1 MAVAPDKKTTRSES
15 QTKVDTLRAKVAEL
29 KARVEELEA
38 ENLALKKGTKQT
50 GSVKV
55 PVVTKPATAKPP
67 EKKPFFA
74 KQRAI
79 AEMDAAAK
87 AKKAAA
93 EKNRRFKQNAED
105 AKSAA
110 PTGKRSKPK
119 SKFFDN
125 SPGLQA
131 KRDSR
136 NAAKVAARPR
146 PKPKVK

>member
-15 QTKVDTLRAKVAEL
+15 QTKIDTLRAKVVEL

-38 ENLALKKGTKQT
+38 ENLALKKFSKPSAGNTPTAKATTATDPDTKQ
-50 GSVKV
+50 
-55 PVVTKPATAKPP
+55 
-67 EKKPFFA
+67 FFA
-74 KQRAI
+74 KKRAI
-79 AEMDAAAK
+79 AEMDATSK
-87 AKKAAA
+87 AKKATA
-93 EKNRRFKQNAED
+93 EKNRRFKKNAAD
-105 AKSAA
+105 AKLST
-110 PTGKRSKPK
+110 PTGKKSK

-136 NAAKVAARPR
+136 NAARVAARPK

>member
-15 QTKVDTLRAKVAEL
+15 QTKVDTLRAKVTEL

-38 ENLALKKGTKQT
+38 ENLALKKGTKH
-50 GSVKV
+50 
-55 PVVTKPATAKPP
+55 PVSAKAPVTKPVKDTPQGT
-67 EKKPFFA
+67 KPFFA

-87 AKKAAA
+87 SKKAAA
-93 EKNRRFKQNAED
+93 EKNRRFKQNAAD
-105 AKSAA
+105 AKSAS

>member
-1 MAVAPDKKTTRSES
+1 MAVAPDNKNNRSES
-15 QTKVDTLRAKVAEL
+15 QTKIDALRAKVAEL

-38 ENLALKKGTKQT
+38 ENLALKKGTKHT

-55 PVVTKPATAKPP
+55 PVAKPATVTPP

-87 AKKAAA
+87 SKKAAA
-93 EKNRRFKQNAED
+93 EKNRRFKQNAAD

-136 NAAKVAARPR
+136 NAAKVAARPK

>member
-1 MAVAPDKKTTRSES
+1 MPVTPDKKTTRSES
-15 QTKVDTLRAKVAEL
+15 QTKIDTLRAKVAEL

-38 ENLALKKGTKQT
+38 ENLALKKPGKHT
-50 GSVKV
+50 GYAKT
-55 PVVTKPATAKPP
+55 PAAKPATDTSPDTKS
-67 EKKPFFA
+67 FFA
-74 KQRAI
+74 KKRAI
-79 AEMDAAAK
+79 AEMDFAAK

-93 EKNRRFKQNAED
+93 EKNRRFKKNAED
-105 AKSAA
+105 AKLGV
-110 PTGKRSKPK
+110 PTGKKSKPK
-119 SKFFDN
+119 AKFFDN

>member
-1 MAVAPDKKTTRSES
+1 MAVAPDAKNTRSES
-15 QTKVDTLRAKVAEL
+15 QTKIDTLRAKVAEL

-38 ENLALKKGTKQT
+38 ENLTLKKFGKPSGAAKAPT
-50 GSVKV
+50 
-55 PVVTKPATAKPP
+55 TKPATATTPDKRQ
-67 EKKPFFA
+67 FFA

-79 AEMDAAAK
+79 AEMDAAGK

-93 EKNRRFKQNAED
+93 EKKRRFKNNAAE
-105 AKSAA
+105 AKPA
-110 PTGKRSKPK
+110 PSNEKKSKPKAK

-136 NAAKVAARPR
+136 NAARVAARPR
-146 PKPKVK
+146 PKK

>member
-15 QTKVDTLRAKVAEL
+15 QTKIDTLRAKVAEL

-38 ENLALKKGTKQT
+38 ENLTLKKFAKPSAAAKTPTANAATAATPDTKQ
-50 GSVKV
+50 
-55 PVVTKPATAKPP
+55 
-67 EKKPFFA
+67 FFA

-79 AEMDAAAK
+79 AEMDATTK

-93 EKNRRFKQNAED
+93 EKNRRFKKNAVD
-105 AKSAA
+105 AKLST
-110 PTGKRSKPK
+110 PTGKKPK

-136 NAAKVAARPR
+136 NAARVAARPK

>member
-15 QTKVDTLRAKVAEL
+15 QTKIDTLRAKIAEL
-29 KARVEELEA
+29 KARVEELET
-38 ENLALKKGTKQT
+38 ENLALKKFAKPSGATKT
-50 GSVKV
+50 
-55 PVVTKPATAKPP
+55 PTTKPATTTASDTKS
-67 EKKPFFA
+67 FFA

-79 AEMDAAAK
+79 AEMDATAK

-93 EKNRRFKQNAED
+93 EKNRRFKQNAAD
-105 AKSAA
+105 AKPST
-110 PTGKRSKPK
+110 PTGKKSKPK

-146 PKPKVK
+146 PKSKVK

>member
-1 MAVAPDKKTTRSES
+1 MAVTPDKKTTRSES
-15 QTKVDTLRAKVAEL
+15 QTKIDTLRAKVAEL
-29 KARVEELEA
+29 KARVEELET
-38 ENLALKKGTKQT
+38 ENLTLKKFA
-50 GSVKV
+50 
-55 PVVTKPATAKPP
+55 KPSGVAKAPTAKPAMATAP
-67 EKKPFFA
+67 DAKPFFA

-79 AEMDAAAK
+79 AEMDATAK

-93 EKNRRFKQNAED
+93 EKNRRFKQNAAD
-105 AKSAA
+105 AKPAT
-110 PTGKRSKPK
+110 PTGKKSKPK

>member
-15 QTKVDTLRAKVAEL
+15 QTKIDTLRAKVAEL

-38 ENLALKKGTKQT
+38 ENLTLKKFA
-50 GSVKV
+50 
-55 PVVTKPATAKPP
+55 KPSGAAKALTAKPSMATAP
-67 EKKPFFA
+67 DTKPFFA

-79 AEMDAAAK
+79 AEMDATAR

-93 EKNRRFKQNAED
+93 EKNRRFKQNAAD
-105 AKSAA
+105 AKSAK
-110 PTGKRSKPK
+110 PTGKKSKPK